1 MTGLLLVGT
10 NIPEDLESGFNERYN
25 REHMRDRILGVPG
38 FTRGRR
44 FVAFEGGP
52 RYLAIDETRD
62 VAVLQSEPYLA
73 LKRVLDPFIPTL
85 SPPPANDENARLRR
99 QAPNVVRVAGRAP
112 IRVGIA
118 F

>member
-1 MTGLLLVGT
+1 MTGLLLVWT
-10 NIPEDLESGFNERYN
+10 NIPEDLESGFNEWYN

-52 RYLAIDETRD
+52 RYLAIYETRN

-73 LKRVLDPFIPTL
+73 LKRVFDPLSLRFVPHFRDTL
-85 SPPPANDENARLRR
+85 NA
-99 QAPNVVRVAGRAP
+99 
-112 IRVGIA
+112 GIHCRYT
-118 F
+118 FR